1 MDDVLDYSKLQSG
14 NAEVD
19 IKRSDIQR
27 VVADL
32 VKSMRASV
40 IATKRNLSFST
51 KFGPRVTQYVE
62 TDGRRLLQILFNLV
76 SNAVKFSKD
85 NGVVEVRIDIC
96 ERVEPLG
103 APRKADNDDE
113 QEQERK
119 PLVSFGFPVLRFTV
133 KDYGKGIEKK
143 NFDRI
148 FQPFTQTNS
157 GVSNIDGGTGLGL
170 AITEKLIRALGGDI
184 RVDSCLQQW
193 TEFTIDLPFEC
204 APTSRHQMDGKFS
217 KAEIYTV
224 GSTEYVSETF
234 DFFHVTRT
242 ELVDLGELET
252 ALKSKPKQKE
262 CAILCLLRSDLF
274 DAEATKL
281 LSQKHGVKFI
291 VIGPV
296 SGLQGNI
303 CHYPSLGEMIPV
315 VFLEELATVVQEQ
328 LELTSS
334 KCGLDF
340 GSVHKA
346 PAAPVCDLTKLRVL
360 CAEDNLVNQKILI
373 RMLKRLGVPTIE
385 MAENGKLAV
394 EKEAEMAFDIIL
406 MDMQM
411 PVLDGIDVSRLL
423 CRFLLLPFLLCC
435 FVLTCIICCP
445 TFTCRQQNKSWL
457 EKEATRYLSLSLR
470 RHTYPHRSKT
480 SVWNVAPS
488 LTYPSRTLY
497 QC

>member
-19 IKRSDIQR
+19 IKRSDIQQ

-76 SNAVKFSKD
+76 SNAVKFSKN
-85 NGVVEVRIDIC
+85 NGVVEVQINVC

-103 APRKADNDDE
+103 APRKSQNDDDE
-113 QEQERK
+113 EAQERK
-119 PLVSFGFPVLRFTV
+119 PSVSFGFPVLRFTV

-184 RVDSCLQQW
+184 RVDSCVQQW
-193 TEFTIDLPFEC
+193 TEFTVDLPFEC
-204 APTSRHQMDGKFS
+204 APTSGHQMGGKFN
-217 KAEIYTV
+217 KAEIFTV
-224 GSTEYVSETF
+224 SSNEYVSETF
-234 DFFHVTRT
+234 DFFHVART
-242 ELVDLGELET
+242 ELLDLSELET
-252 ALKSKPKQKE
+252 ALKSKPKEKDI
-262 CAILCLLRSDLF
+262 ATLCFLRSDLF
-274 DAEATKL
+274 DAEASKR
-281 LSQKHGVKFI
+281 LSLKHRVKFI
-291 VIGPV
+291 AIGPA
-296 SGLQGNI
+296 SGLPENI
-303 CHYPSLGEMIPV
+303 LHYPSLGETIPA

-334 KCGLDF
+334 KVGLDF
-340 GSVHKA
+340 GSIHKEHV
-346 PAAPVCDLTKLRVL
+346 APVCDLTKLRVL

-385 MAENGKLAV
+385 MMENGKLAV

-411 PVLDGIDVSRLL
+411 PVLDGIDVSRVLHL
-423 CRFLLLPFLLCC
+423 FLLLPFLLLC
-435 FVLTCIICCP
+435 FLLTSIVLCP
-445 TFTCRQQNKSWL
+445 TSTCRLPNKLWL
-457 EKEATRYLSLSLR
+457 EKAATRFL
-470 RHTYPHRSKT
+470 
-480 SVWNVAPS
+480 
-488 LTYPSRTLY
+488 
-497 QC
+497 